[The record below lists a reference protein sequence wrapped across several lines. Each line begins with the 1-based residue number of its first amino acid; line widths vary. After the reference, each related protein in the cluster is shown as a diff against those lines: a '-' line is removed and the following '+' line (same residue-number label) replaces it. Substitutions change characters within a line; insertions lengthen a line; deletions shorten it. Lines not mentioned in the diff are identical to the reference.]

1 MHQRHSNHIYVYAP
15 KTQQCMN
22 AFSICGT
29 NRATTWKVVSNF
41 RKGRTLNSILRTT
54 LTFLCSVLQLRNY
67 ISFYVQNSWLPE
79 TRSLLSKLWKD
90 IKGEMGLKGKV
101 HFHCCL
107 QDISRICL
115 LGKSNHH
122 SICPLFTASYCINF
136 ISPSFFFFAFAS

>member
-1 MHQRHSNHIYVYAP
+1 MHEC
-15 KTQQCMN
+15 TL
-22 AFSICGT
+22 SICGT
-29 NRATTWKVVSNF
+29 NRATNWKVVSNF

-54 LTFLCSVLQLRNY
+54 LTFLCSALQLRNY

-79 TRSLLSKLWKD
+79 TWSLLSKLWKD
-90 IKGEMGLKGKV
+90 IKGEMSLKGKV

-122 SICPLFTASYCINF
+122 SICPLFTASYFINF
-136 ISPSFFFFAFAS
+136 ISPSFFFFCLCFLMYWTAFTNNCSWV